1 MRVTRLQGEHL
12 AVCMQLSVNGP
23 HIKDFPFQRTI
34 EVFHKQYKRAK
45 AIGCFKKL
53 LPTCPFVQE
62 TREYVEANNTLPYL
76 FR

>member
-45 AIGCFKKL
+45 AIGYFKKF
-53 LPTCPFVQE
+53 LPT
-62 TREYVEANNTLPYL
+62 
-76 FR
+76 